1 MVVGMRS
8 AVAGWLAGGL
18 LVGGAAGL
26 ATLLDRDDPACAQNS
41 LQRPSHADGHE
52 HGAGEVMVGPTCN
65 TVETAVPAASTYVPD
80 LRKAPAADL
89 DSARRLLAGVN
100 EFCRGHSAAQLQQE
114 WPPRSDPATATH
126 FFNPDPGSRGLD
138 PANPR
143 AALIYDGRLGG
154 VMFTGRP
161 LDFLGSVPRP
171 HSHGSAR
178 PVEMLHVYCT
188 SDLEEAFTPNR
199 QLGVNSDLRPLR
211 QAIRPALVGL
221 PEPALRAVLAQV
233 RAHAGDRLSRVTPVE
248 PSGESGPDPVLQA
261 MRREVRASLSHLT
274 EPQLR
279 DVWASVRRY

>member
-1 MVVGMRS
+1 LVVETRS

-18 LVGGAAGL
+18 LVSGVAGL
-26 ATLLDRDDPACAQNS
+26 SAMLDGDDPSCAQTS
-41 LQRPSHADGHE
+41 LQRPAHAHGHG
-52 HGAGEVMVGPTCN
+52 HGAGEVITGPTCN
-65 TVETAVPAASTYVPD
+65 TVETAIPAASTYVPS
-80 LRKAPAADL
+80 LRKASAADL
-89 DSARRLLAGVN
+89 DSARRLLDGVN
-100 EFCRGHSAAQLQQE
+100 EFCRGHSVARLQQE

-126 FFNPDPGSRGLD
+126 FFNPDPGSVGLD

-171 HSHGSAR
+171 HSHDAAR

-188 SDLEEAFTPNR
+188 SDLAEAFTPNR

-221 PEPALRAVLAQV
+221 PGRALRAVLARA
-233 RAHAGDRLSRVTPVE
+233 RAHAGDRLLRVTPVE
-248 PSGESGPDPVLQA
+248 PSREPGPDPVLQA
-261 MRREVRASLSHLT
+261 MRREVRASLPHLT

-279 DVWASVRRY
+279 EVWASVRRY